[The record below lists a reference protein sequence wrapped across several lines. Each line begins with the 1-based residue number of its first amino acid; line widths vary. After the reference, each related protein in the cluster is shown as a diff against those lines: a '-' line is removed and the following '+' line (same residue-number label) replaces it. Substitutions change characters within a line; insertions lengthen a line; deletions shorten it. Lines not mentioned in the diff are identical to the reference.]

1 MSQAHDILEALK
13 AGDKITPLDAL
24 QRFGCFR
31 LGARV
36 HELRQTGLDVKSRL
50 VATPSGKHVSEYS
63 L

>member
-1 MSQAHDILEALK
+1 MSQTDQILEALK
-13 AGDKITPLDAL
+13 AGEKLTQLDAL
-24 QRFGCFR
+24 NRFGCFR